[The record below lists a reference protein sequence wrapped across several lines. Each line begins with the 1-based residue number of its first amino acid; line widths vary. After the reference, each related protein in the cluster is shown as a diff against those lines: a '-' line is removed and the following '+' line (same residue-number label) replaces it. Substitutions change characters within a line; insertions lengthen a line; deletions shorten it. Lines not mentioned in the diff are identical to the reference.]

1 MFKVNEDKC
10 IGCGE
15 ILQTNDQNA
24 LGFVNNINSNLCER
38 CFRIKNYNDYKI
50 VSKTNKDFEP
60 IFNKINQTN
69 DLVIIITDVF
79 HLNIDNIINLINNK
93 ILLVITKRDIM
104 PKSMNEER
112 ITNYINNKKIVDKVL
127 VSSYKNYNLDELYSK
142 INLYKTSNNVY
153 IVGYTNAGKSTLI
166 NKLLY
171 NYSDNKQELTTSLLP
186 STTLSSI
193 DIKLSD
199 NLTLVDTPGII
210 NENDLSSCTNVELLK
225 KIIPKKPIKPIT
237 FQIKSKQFII
247 IDNILKLE
255 LNNVDITLYMSNN
268 LNINRVY
275 KHNSLKEKLK
285 IKKNEDLVLEGIG
298 FITFN
303 KDTEIS
309 YEKIENFNIYTRKSL

>member
-1 MFKVNEDKC
+1 MNKC

-210 NENDLSSCTNVELLK
+210 NDNDLSSCTNVELLK

-237 FQIKSKQFII
+237 FQIKSKQYII

-275 KHNSLKEKLK
+275 KHDSLKEKLK

>member
-1 MFKVNEDKC
+1 MNKC

-275 KHNSLKEKLK
+275 KHDSLKEKLK

>member
-1 MFKVNEDKC
+1 MNKC

-210 NENDLSSCTNVELLK
+210 NDNDLSSCTNVELLK

-237 FQIKSKQFII
+237 FQIKSKQYII
-247 IDNILKLE
+247 IDNISKLE

-275 KHNSLKEKLK
+275 KHDSLKEKLK

>member
-1 MFKVNEDKC
+1 MNKC

-15 ILQTNDQNA
+15 LLQTNDQNA

-142 INLYKTSNNVY
+142 INIYKTSNNVY

-237 FQIKSKQFII
+237 FQIKSKQFIF

-275 KHNSLKEKLK
+275 KHDSLKEKLK

>member
-1 MFKVNEDKC
+1 MNKC

-15 ILQTNDQNA
+15 ILQSSNPNE
-24 LGFVNNINSNLCER
+24 LGFVSDVNLNLCER

-60 IFNKINQTN
+60 IFKKINESN
-69 DLVIIITDVF
+69 DLVIVITDVF
-79 HLNIDNIINLINNK
+79 HLNIDNIINLIDNK

-112 ITNYINNKKIVDKVL
+112 ITNYINNKKIVDKIL

-171 NYSDNKQELTTSLLP
+171 NYSDNKRELTTSLLP
-186 STTLSSI
+186 STTLSTI
-193 DIKLSD
+193 DINLSN
-199 NLTLVDTPGII
+199 NLTLIDTPGII
-210 NENDLSSCTNVELLK
+210 NEGDLSSCINVELLK

-237 FQIKSKQFII
+237 FQIKNKQYIV

-255 LNNVDITLYMSNN
+255 LNNVDITIYVSNN
-268 LNINRVY
+268 LNINRLY
-275 KHNSLKEKLK
+275 KSIDLKEKLK
-285 IKKNEDLVLEGIG
+285 IKKSEDLVLEGIG

-303 KDTEIS
+303 KDTEIK
-309 YEKIENFNIYTRKSL
+309 YEKYVDFNIYTRKSL